1 MKDPQE
7 LFKRLVGH
15 VLDQSW
21 TGDQAVQAVHG
32 FNMREHVDQFHS
44 NDVEHVATLATAPM
58 LPEARDAWLFGYR
71 FCDTPPTTPESAP

>member
-1 MKDPQE
+1 
-7 LFKRLVGH
+7 VY
-15 VLDQSW
+15 
-21 TGDQAVQAVHG
+21 G

-71 FCDTPPTTPESAP
+71 FCDTPPTTPESTP